1 MILEVILLSLTLK
14 IYSLGVPLVTVTCVS
29 VYIYY
34 ARTQTRRELFSGI
47 GWSGGYCGRIP
58 TGKALANTV
67 SISCKLTTE
76 GWEDDVINHCYRD
89 EET

>member
-47 GWSGGYCGRIP
+47 G
-58 TGKALANTV
+58 AEVTV
-67 SISCKLTTE
+67 
-76 GWEDDVINHCYRD
+76 DVFRPVKP
-89 EET
+89 